1 MLSVFANSSE
11 LLSTTKT
18 VTGKR
23 LQALDTNLM
32 SAKYYGVT
40 LSGSNDLQVSTEFHL
55 YTTAGTYITGD
66 HKITTNTGL
75 NDTINNDVAPEYLVI
90 DLKQRLTNLGLT
102 KGTYKVVTNV
112 FDNIVGSYDTQQLWI
127 KEISPSRTELRLQLA
142 DNTDVNLIRSVTD
155 FQKRWELNA
164 KLDTAFTYLLNFGF
178 NKTYQ
183 VVNFRFDIDLSNVP
197 EIVVKLYQPLP
208 STIGEKSK
216 LWISEEVIPSV
227 IQTVNIVPKSI
238 DEEGIK
244 LLGPNFNIE
253 EYTVQSVATDFKSW
267 NDLLASNISNSQK
280 IIDKYVSGSTSIGLN
295 IQYNLFDNFIHYGS
309 AVEQVENFYY
319 KMQLIESYSDKI
331 RTLKTSTI
339 SNYVSI
345 NVNEIYNQ
353 RNAVVSSFSNFEKY
367 LFFDSDITRLYT
379 HITGSVSPW
388 PKQSVSSGS
397 TWLEAFDRWAA
408 ASFTFGDGGVYND
421 PYQYFESNYS
431 VSASV
436 SETYYSDLLEQASVY
451 DKYNVHSLI
460 NTVPTHMLSN
470 EGSEEFSMFVNM
482 LGQHYD
488 IIWSYVSHLTDI
500 NIREENPKAGVS
512 DELLYDIA
520 KTFGWELING
530 KSTTE
535 LWKYALGVESGTTEN
550 PNALTTEQSVKEVWR
565 RIVNNLPYIL
575 KTKGTIRSVKAL
587 LNCFGIPSTFLSIKE
602 YGGPSTYTEDNHFP
616 SFENNTFNYAW
627 RSTGS
632 AYLSIPY
639 SGSIADINPNTI
651 EFRFKTD
658 NNSIYT
664 SGSSYNLLQLSSS
677 LYLDLTKQSAVTN
690 KGTLTFYA
698 TGTAGLSASLS
709 VTDLEVFDNTWHTV
723 AVSFANDNWYLDAV
737 KSLYGKTVY
746 HKSSSL
752 DLTLTSSV
760 YTLFASASNETVL
773 YFGTGSNKLN
783 GHIQEIRLWSGS
795 LNSGSLQEHAKSPST
810 YTYNVDRFATATG
823 DEALAAY
830 NHLINR
836 FSLLSNTVNS
846 GSIYID
852 SIHPN
857 QSLYQ
862 NKLYFNGYATQ
873 SVDYI
878 SANAFEGFE
887 EIYYLPTPSLGNNSL
902 YSNKVRIESSS
913 LNGILNTK
921 TRVEVSSYDK
931 YSADSNKLGIYFSP
945 QNAINEDIFNQLGYF
960 EIDDYIGDPSRVYED
975 SYPILTS
982 FSSKYWKKYS
992 NKNDFEAYFRS
1003 LQDYDFTLFEYI
1015 KRLVPLR
1022 TNLISGL
1029 VIEPNVLERSKV
1041 KAVGKP
1047 SWQNLYHTSSI
1058 NITDTTL
1065 VSSNDETLPD
1075 AAMSGSIATVIGE
1088 YKRIRPGTI
1097 SPIGESINILT
1108 GSWSQTRQIG
1118 KFTIKESGSYTPIQ
1132 KVILDARPSV
1142 ELLVPNTNLSDI
1154 FGNVLSFESYPVT
1167 VLAPPFSGEI
1177 AELITGS
1184 LNPGSGPGSELGIRW
1199 SFNDSNTGSFGYPA
1213 TGSNGTVQMYV
1224 QSAPFGLYFGGPWTL
1239 GFSIFIPPT
1248 QYINQEISMR
1258 LNSYYISNSSK
1269 VDITVFDY
1277 DALPTYDGFE
1287 TDYLVKIPGT
1297 TTYINDE
1304 VKFRVENTKGIYIV
1318 FWGVTQ
1324 LPSIGQGKL
1333 YIDDIVVSG
1342 LFKKSDI
1349 QDFQKGSMQHISSL
1363 NQTYGGAKLTGPAIN
1378 VNSSQTI
1385 DGGPVVKITKVN
1397 PNQLTFA
1404 DKQITT
1410 IDQNISGIKTRK
1422 VSDDIRSNIGGTI

>member
-40 LSGSNDLQVSTEFHL
+40 LSGSNDSQVSTEFHL

-66 HKITTNTGL
+66 HKITTNIGL
-75 NDTINNDVAPEYLVI
+75 NDTTNNDVAPEYLVV

-102 KGTYKVVTNV
+102 KGSYKVVTNV

-227 IQTVNIVPKSI
+227 IQTVNIVPKST
-238 DEEGIK
+238 DEDGTK

-253 EYTVQSVATDFKSW
+253 EYAVQSVATDYKSW

-295 IQYNLFDNFIHYGS
+295 IQYNLFDNFVHYGS

-331 RTLKTSTI
+331 RTLKTSTV
-339 SNYVSI
+339 SNYVST

-388 PKQSVSSGS
+388 PKQTVSSGS
-397 TWLEAFDRWAA
+397 TWLEAFDRWATA
-408 ASFTFGDGGVYND
+408 AYTFSEGGVYND
-421 PYQYFESNYS
+421 PYQYFETNYS
-431 VSASV
+431 VTSSIA
-436 SETYYSDLLEQASVY
+436 EIYYTDLLDQASIY
-451 DKYNVHSLI
+451 DKYNVHALV
-460 NTVPTHMLSN
+460 NAVPTHMLTS
-470 EGSEEFSMFVNM
+470 ESSEEFSMFVNM

-488 IIWSYVSHLTDI
+488 IIWSYVNHLTDI
-500 NIREENPKAGVS
+500 NVREENPKAGVS

-520 KTFGWELING
+520 KSFGWELING

-616 SFENNTFNYAW
+616 SLEKDTFNYAW
-627 RSTGS
+627 RATGS

-639 SGSIADINPNTI
+639 SGSVADINPNTV

-658 NNSIYT
+658 NNSTYV
-664 SGSSYNLLQLSSS
+664 SGLPYNILQLSSS
-677 LYLDLTKQSAVTN
+677 LFLTLTKQTTVNN
-690 KGTLTFYA
+690 KGTLTFY
-698 TGTAGLSASLS
+698 GSGSAGISGSLS
-709 VTDLEVFDNTWHTV
+709 ITDLEVFDNSWHTV
-723 AVSFANDNWYLDAV
+723 AVSFANNSWYLDAV

-752 DLTLTSSV
+752 DLTLSSSV
-760 YTLFASASNETVL
+760 YNLFASASDNTVL
-773 YFGTGSNKLN
+773 YFGSGSNKLN
-783 GHIQEIRLWSGS
+783 GHVQEIRLWSGS
-795 LNSGSLQEHAKSPST
+795 LNTASLQEHAKSPST

-830 NHLINR
+830 DHLINR

-878 SANAFEGFE
+878 SSNAFEGFE
-887 EIYYLPTPSLGNNSL
+887 EIYYIPTPSLGNNSL

-913 LNGILNTK
+913 LNGMLNTK

-960 EIDDYIGDPSRVYED
+960 EIDDYIGDPSRIYED
-975 SYPILTS
+975 SYPALTS
-982 FSSKYWKKYS
+982 FSSNYWKKYT

-1022 TNLISGL
+1022 TNLVSGL

-1041 KAVGKP
+1041 RAVGKP
-1047 SWQNLYHTSSI
+1047 SLQNLYHTSSI
-1058 NITDTTL
+1058 ELSETTL
-1065 VSSNDETLPD
+1065 VFGNDETLPD
-1075 AAMSGSIATVIGE
+1075 ATMSGSTATVLGD
-1088 YKRIRPGTI
+1088 YKNIRPGRI
-1097 SPIGESINILT
+1097 APIGESVNILT
-1108 GSWSQTRQIG
+1108 GSWSQNRQIG
-1118 KFTIKESGSYTPIQ
+1118 KFTIKESGSYIPVQ
-1132 KVILDARPSV
+1132 KSILTSRPSI
-1142 ELLVPNTNLSDI
+1142 ELLTPNTDLSDI
-1154 FGNVLSFESYPVT
+1154 FGNVLDFNTWPNINFNESFPTFST
-1167 VLAPPFSGEI
+1167 PPLG
-1177 AELITGS
+1177 T
-1184 LNPGSGPGSELGIRW
+1184 ELGLRY
-1199 SFNDSNTGSFGYPA
+1199 SFSDNAFGSITTYPGTTTNTTKQLAVKPLVSSDPLGGF
-1213 TGSNGTVQMYV
+1213 Q
-1224 QSAPFGLYFGGPWTL
+1224 LY
-1239 GFSIFIPPT
+1239 IPPT
-1248 QYINQEISMR
+1248 DNIDLEISFKV
-1258 LNSYYISNSSK
+1258 STFYIVPSSNL
-1269 VDITVFDY
+1269 DIAVFTY
-1277 DALPTYDGFE
+1277 DALPGYNGLE
-1287 TDYLVKIPGT
+1287 TNFLYKKILST
-1297 TTYINDE
+1297 SVVDQE
-1304 VKFRVENTKGIYIV
+1304 VKFSITNINGIYIV
-1318 FWGVTQ
+1318 FYV
-1324 LPSIGQGKL
+1324 PSPNGGTF
-1333 YIDDIVVSG
+1333 YIDDISVIG
-1342 LFKKSDI
+1342 LFKKSEI

-1363 NQTYGGAKLTGPAIN
+1363 NQTYGGAKLTGPAVN
-1378 VNSSQTI
+1378 VNSPDTV

-1410 IDQNISGIKTRK
+1410 IDQTISGIKTRK
-1422 VSDDIRSNIGGTI
+1422 VTDTSTNIGGTI

>member
-23 LQALDTNLM
+23 LQALDSNLM

-40 LSGSNDLQVSTEFHL
+40 VSGSDNSQISTEFHL

-66 HKITTNTGL
+66 HKITTNVGL
-75 NDTINNDVAPEYLVI
+75 NDTTNNDVAPEYLVV
-90 DLKQRLTNLGLT
+90 DLKQKLTNLGLT
-102 KGTYKVVTNV
+102 KGSYKVVTNV
-112 FDNIVGSYDTQQLWI
+112 FDNIIGSYDTQQLWI
-127 KEISPSRTELRLQLA
+127 KEIAPSRTELRLQLA
-142 DNTDVNLIRSVTD
+142 DNTDTTLIQSVTN
-155 FQKRWELNA
+155 FQKRWELNSN
-164 KLDTAFTYLLNFGF
+164 LDTAFTYLLNFGF
-178 NKTYQ
+178 NKTFQ

-216 LWISEEVIPSV
+216 LWISEEVVPST
-227 IQTVNIVPKSI
+227 IQTINIVPKST
-238 DEEGIK
+238 EESGTN

-295 IQYNLFDNFIHYGS
+295 IQYNLFDNFVHYGS

-319 KMQLIESYSDKI
+319 KMQLIESYTDKI
-331 RTLKTSTI
+331 NTLKTSTI
-339 SNYVSI
+339 SNYVST

-353 RNAVVSSFSNFEKY
+353 RNNIVSTFSNFEKY
-367 LFFDSDITRLYT
+367 LFFDSDISRLYT

-388 PKQSVSSGS
+388 PKQTVSSGS
-397 TWLEAFDRWAA
+397 TWSEAFDRWSM
-408 ASFTFGDGGVYND
+408 ASYTFSEGGVYND
-421 PYQYFESNYS
+421 PYQYFEINYS
-431 VSASV
+431 ITSSNA
-436 SETYYSDLLEQASVY
+436 ETYYANLLEQATVY
-451 DKYNVHSLI
+451 DRYNVHALV
-460 NTVPTHMLSN
+460 NTVPTHMLTTEDSD
-470 EGSEEFSMFVNM
+470 EFSMFVNM

-488 IIWSYVSHLTDI
+488 IIWSYVNHLTDI
-500 NIREENPKAGVS
+500 NIREENPKAGVA

-520 KTFGWELING
+520 KSFGWELING
-530 KSTTE
+530 KSTSE
-535 LWKYALGVESGTTEN
+535 LWKYALGLESGTTEN
-550 PNALTTEQSVKEVWR
+550 ANVLTMEQSVKEVWR

-575 KTKGTIRSVKAL
+575 KTKGTVRSVKAL

-602 YGGPSTYTEDNHFP
+602 YGGPSTYTEDTHFP
-616 SFENNTFNYAW
+616 NFEKDTFNYAW
-627 RSTGS
+627 RATGS

-639 SGSIADINPNTI
+639 SASVADVNPNVI

-658 NNSIYT
+658 NNSTYQVGT
-664 SGSSYNLLQLSSS
+664 PYNILQLSSS
-677 LYLDLTKQSAVTN
+677 LVLDLTKQSSVNN
-690 KGTLTFYA
+690 KGTLRLYGLESGSI
-698 TGTAGLSASLS
+698 TGSVS
-709 VTDLEVFDNTWHTV
+709 VTDLEVFDNSWHTI
-723 AVSFANDNWYLDAV
+723 AVSFNDNNWYVDAV

-746 HKSSSL
+746 HKSGSVNLSLSS
-752 DLTLTSSV
+752 SI
-760 YTLFASASNETVL
+760 YNLFASSSDDTVL

-795 LNSGSLQEHAKSPST
+795 LNSASLQEHAKSPST

-830 NHLINR
+830 NNLINR

-873 SVDYI
+873 SVAYI
-878 SANAFEGFE
+878 EANAFEGFE
-887 EIYYLPTPSLGNNSL
+887 EIYYIPTPSLGNNSL

-913 LNGILNTK
+913 LTGTLNTK

-931 YSADSNKLGIYFSP
+931 FSSDSNKLGIYFSP

-960 EIDDYIGDPSRVYED
+960 EIDDYIGDPGKLYED
-975 SYPILTS
+975 GYSTLKS
-982 FSSKYWKKYS
+982 FSSKYWQKYS

-1022 TNLISGL
+1022 TNLVSGL

-1041 KAVGKP
+1041 RAIGKP
-1047 SWQNLYHTSSI
+1047 SIQNLYHTSSI
-1058 NITDTTL
+1058 EISSSTV
-1065 VSSNDETLPD
+1065 VSGKDETLPD
-1075 AAMSGSIATVIGE
+1075 ASMSGSAPTFAGS
-1088 YKRIRPGTI
+1088 YRNMRPGTI
-1097 SPIGESINILT
+1097 APIGESINILT
-1108 GSWSQTRQIG
+1108 GSWSQVRQIG
-1118 KFTIKESGSYTPIQ
+1118 RFTIKESGSYIPVQ
-1132 KVILDARPSV
+1132 KSILNSRPSV
-1142 ELLVPNTNLSDI
+1142 ELLVPNTDLSDI
-1154 FGNVLSFESYPVT
+1154 FGGIFNYESVNVNYE
-1167 VLAPPFSGEI
+1167 FSGSY
-1177 AELITGS
+1177 GY
-1184 LNPGSGPGSELGIRW
+1184 GSELGIRYDFW
-1199 SFNDSNTGSFGYPA
+1199 ANNIGRFGVYENPVGSTPGSVGYSTNTSIQYIIDASIYPL
-1213 TGSNGTVQMYV
+1213 GT
-1224 QSAPFGLYFGGPWTL
+1224 
-1239 GFSIFIPPT
+1239 SIYIPPGNS
-1248 QYINQEISMR
+1248 ISQEISFK
-1258 LNSYYISNSSK
+1258 LSSYYVVPSTK
-1269 VDITVFDY
+1269 VVVTIFNY
-1277 DALPTYDGFE
+1277 DALQSYDGLE
-1287 TDYLVKIPGT
+1287 TDYL
-1297 TTYINDE
+1297 Y
-1304 VKFRVENTKGIYIV
+1304 KFEPNITITDYEFKFQVTNVTGIYIV
-1318 FWGVTQ
+1318 IVSDDGSGGT
-1324 LPSIGQGKL
+1324 L
-1333 YIDDIVVSG
+1333 YLDDLSVIG

-1363 NQTYGGAKLTGPAIN
+1363 NQTYGGAKLTGPAVN
-1378 VNSSQTI
+1378 VNSNETV

-1410 IDQNISGIKTRK
+1410 IDQTISGIKTRK
-1422 VSDDIRSNIGGTI
+1422 VTNSTNANIGGTI